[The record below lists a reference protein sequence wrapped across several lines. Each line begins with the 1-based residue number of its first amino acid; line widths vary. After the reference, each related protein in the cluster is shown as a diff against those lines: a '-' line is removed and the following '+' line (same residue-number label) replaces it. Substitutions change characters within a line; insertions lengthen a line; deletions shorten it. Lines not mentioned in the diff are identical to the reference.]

1 MNTNV
6 IKINKN
12 ECIGRQIEWSLS
24 FRPLVAY
31 LKRRLKTEETIKKEF
46 YRFLLERI
54 EKEGALAKNLIVE
67 NLSEHKETLELIFT
81 ILTPLMANEK
91 ELYWALSTPVPDQI
105 FFSTDLLYNFIQK
118 NVEEK
123 DKVDEEYVKQ
133 KEKNQLKFIYNV
145 ILKRYYNYSALTNNE
160 MCFAYD
166 NPQTGLTQYYNV
178 NVDTQFVDITYKK
191 NELPSLNFEQFSG
204 FVDDE
209 RGLELLHTTLPLSD
223 FKFDGFTVISV
234 TDVTLQHAI
243 DGIREALVNH
253 NYQTEAYKHIIQTLR
268 TLGGNAQL
276 EFGLL
281 PLITVNDKPILD
293 DDDDSS
299 ILINAGKQFGIDD
312 SVFYQQ
318 LELYKNNPQPLF
330 FNKITDEQV
339 KKTPFMDAIRK
350 SGIKSYS
357 ILPAFYNAQLVGI
370 LEIYSKHEVL
380 IDDMLLSRLHSA
392 MPLLGQLF
400 QYRIEEFNAKMD
412 EVLKDKFTALQPSVQ
427 WKFNQQVW
435 EFIRKNKGNKN
446 AQDIETVTFKD
457 LYPLFGAIDIRNS
470 TVERNLALKEDLKM
484 QLEKLSSS
492 LTALKKTIKLDLIDK
507 ILYNCKN
514 WIAQTSDFISS
525 SDEDALN
532 EFLEF
537 EVYPVLKHVEKN
549 HPAAKE
555 IVDDYFASINPATGV
570 AYENRRTLETS
581 MQFINSSVGEYLE
594 RAQEEL
600 QKTFPF
606 YFAKF
611 RTDGVEYDIYIGQEI
626 APDIPFDMLF
636 LKNMRLWQLQSMVEI
651 ARLTN
656 RLVDKMAKPLLTT
669 QLIFIHSNPIDI
681 SFRNDE
687 RRFDVEGSYNI
698 RYEVIKKR
706 IDKVKIR
713 DKDERLTQPGKIAL
727 IYHNTFEA
735 NEYLTYISYLQEQ
748 KLLTADV
755 EMLELE
761 ELQGISGLKALRVG
775 VNYGNEEISYEL

>member
-12 ECIGRQIEWSLS
+12 ECIACHIQWSLS

-46 YRFLLERI
+46 YRFLLEKI
-54 EKEGALAKNLIVE
+54 ESEGALAKNLMVE
-67 NLSEHKETLELIFT
+67 DLAQYKDTLELIFT

-118 NVEEK
+118 NVEEHGK
-123 DKVDEEYVKQ
+123 ANGEYKKQ
-133 KEKNQLKFIYNV
+133 KEKDQIKFIYNV

-160 MCFAYD
+160 MRFAYN
-166 NPQTGLTQYYNV
+166 NPETGLTQYYNV
-178 NVDTQFVDITYKK
+178 NVDTQFVDISYDKK
-191 NELPSLNFEQFSG
+191 ELPILNFEQFSG

-209 RGLELLHTTLPLSD
+209 KGLELLFEVLPLSD

-253 NYQTEAYKHIIQTLR
+253 NYQTEAYKHVIQTLR
-268 TLGGNAQL
+268 TLGGNADI

-281 PLITVNDKPILD
+281 PLITVNGKPILD
-293 DDDDSS
+293 VDDDSS
-299 ILINAGKQFGIDD
+299 LLINAGKHFGVDD
-312 SVFYQQ
+312 SVFYRQ
-318 LELYKNNPQPLF
+318 LELYKDNPQPIF
-330 FNKITDEQV
+330 FNKITDEQIE
-339 KKTPFMDAIRK
+339 KTPFMEAIRK

-357 ILPAFYNAQLVGI
+357 ILPVFYNAELVGI
-370 LEIYSKHEVL
+370 LEIYSKQEVL

-435 EFIRKNKGNKN
+435 EFIKKNKGNKN
-446 AQDIETVTFKD
+446 AQDIETVTFKN

-470 TVERNLALKEDLKM
+470 TIERNHALKEDLKI
-484 QLEKLSSS
+484 QLDKLCTS
-492 LTALKKTIKLDLIDK
+492 LIDLKKTVKLDLIDK
-507 ILYNCKN
+507 ILHSCKN
-514 WIAQTSDFISS
+514 WVQRTDGFISS
-525 SDEDALN
+525 SEEDSLN

-549 HPAAKE
+549 HPATKE
-555 IVDDYFASINPATGV
+555 IVDEYFESINPDTGV
-570 AYENRRTLETS
+570 AFQNRRTLETS

-594 RAQEEL
+594 SAQEEL

-626 APDIPFDMLF
+626 APDTPFDMLF

-656 RLVDKMAKPLLTT
+656 RLVDKMEKPLLTT

-687 RRFDVEGSYNI
+687 RRFDVEGTYNI

-706 IDKVKIR
+706 IDKVKIK
-713 DKDERLTQPGKIAL
+713 DKDERLTQPGKIAM
-727 IYHNTFEA
+727 IYYNTFEA
-735 NEYLTYISYLQEQ
+735 NEYSAYISYLQEQ
-748 KLLTADV
+748 GLLMSDL
-755 EMLELE
+755 EMLDLE
-761 ELQGISGLKALRVG
+761 ELQGVSGLKALRVG
-775 VNYGNEEISYEL
+775 VNYGSEKVNI

>member
-12 ECIGRQIEWSLS
+12 ECIACQIEWSLS

-31 LKRRLKTEETIKKEF
+31 LKKRLKTEETMKKEF
-46 YRFLLERI
+46 YRFLLEKI
-54 EKEGALAKNLIVE
+54 EKEGALAKNLVIE
-67 NLSEHKETLELIFT
+67 DLSKYKETLELIFT

-118 NVEEK
+118 HVAEK
-123 DKVDEEYVKQ
+123 QLDPEHRKQ
-133 KEKNQLKFIYNV
+133 KEKDQIKFIYNV
-145 ILKRYYNYSALTNNE
+145 ILKRYYNYTALTTSE
-160 MCFAYD
+160 MRFAYN
-166 NPQTGLTQYYNV
+166 NPQTGLTQYFNV
-178 NVDTQFVDITYKK
+178 NVDTQFVDISYNKS
-191 NELPSLNFEQFSG
+191 ELPALNFEQFSG
-204 FVDDE
+204 FVNDE
-209 RGLELLHTTLPLSD
+209 HGLELLHEVLPLHD
-223 FKFDGFTVISV
+223 FKFDGFTVISI

-253 NYQTEAYKHIIQTLR
+253 NYQTEAYLHILQTLK
-268 TLGGNAQL
+268 TLGGNADIDY
-276 EFGLL
+276 GLL
-281 PLITVNDKPILD
+281 PLITVNNKPVLD
-293 DDDDSS
+293 VDDHSS
-299 ILINAGKQFGIDD
+299 IIINAGKQFGISD
-312 SVFYQQ
+312 SVFFEQLQSYQQ
-318 LELYKNNPQPLF
+318 NPKPIF
-330 FNKITDEQV
+330 FNKITDEHIE
-339 KKTPFMDAIRK
+339 KMPFMDAIRS
-350 SGIKSYS
+350 SGINSYS
-357 ILPAFYNAQLVGI
+357 ILPVFYNAQLVGI
-370 LEIYSKHEVL
+370 LEIYSKQEVL

-435 EFIRKNKGNKN
+435 EFIKKNKGNKN
-446 AQDIETVTFKD
+446 AQNIETVTFKN

-470 TVERNLALKEDLKM
+470 TIERNLALKDDLKV
-484 QLEKLSSS
+484 QLEKLSTS
-492 LTALKKTIKLDLIDK
+492 LVELKKTIKLDLIDK
-507 ILYNCKN
+507 ILHSCKL
-514 WIAQTSDFISS
+514 WVERTSSFISS

-532 EFLEF
+532 DFLEM
-537 EVYPVLKHVEKN
+537 EVYPILKHVEKSQ
-549 HPAAKE
+549 PLAKE
-555 IVDDYFASINPATGV
+555 IVNEYFESINPETGI
-570 AYENRRTLETS
+570 AFENRRTLETS
-581 MQFINSSVGEYLE
+581 MQFINATVGEYLE
-594 RAQEEL
+594 SAQDEL
-600 QKTFPF
+600 QKAFPF

-626 APDIPFDMLF
+626 APDVPFDMLY

-656 RLVDKMAKPLLTT
+656 RLVDQMEKPLLTT

-706 IDKVKIR
+706 IDKVKIK
-713 DKDERLTQPGKIAL
+713 DKNERLTQPGKIAL
-727 IYHNTFEA
+727 IYYNAFEA

-748 KLLTADV
+748 GLLLAEV
-755 EMLELE
+755 ETLELE
-761 ELQGISGLKALRVG
+761 ELQGISGLKALRVA
-775 VNYGNEEISYEL
+775 VNYEENK

>member
-12 ECIGRQIEWSLS
+12 ECIACQIEWSLS

-31 LKRRLKTEETIKKEF
+31 LKKRLKTEETMKKEF
-46 YRFLLERI
+46 YRFLLEKI
-54 EKEGALAKNLIVE
+54 EKEGALAKNLVIDD
-67 NLSEHKETLELIFT
+67 LSKYKETLELIFT

-118 NVEEK
+118 HVAEK
-123 DKVDEEYVKQ
+123 QLDPEHRKQ
-133 KEKNQLKFIYNV
+133 KEKDQIKFIYNV
-145 ILKRYYNYSALTNNE
+145 ILKRYYNYTALTTSE
-160 MCFAYD
+160 MRFAYN
-166 NPQTGLTQYYNV
+166 NPQTGLTQYFNV
-178 NVDTQFVDITYKK
+178 NVDTQFVDISYNKS
-191 NELPSLNFEQFSG
+191 ELPALNFEQFSG
-204 FVDDE
+204 FVNDE
-209 RGLELLHTTLPLSD
+209 HGLELLHEVLPLHD

-253 NYQTEAYKHIIQTLR
+253 NYQTEAYLHILQTLK
-268 TLGGNAQL
+268 TLGGNADIDY
-276 EFGLL
+276 GLL
-281 PLITVNDKPILD
+281 PLITVNNKPVLD
-293 DDDDSS
+293 VDDHSS
-299 ILINAGKQFGIDD
+299 IIINAGKQFGISD
-312 SVFYQQ
+312 SVFFEQLQSYQQ
-318 LELYKNNPQPLF
+318 NPKPIF
-330 FNKITDEQV
+330 FNKITDEHIE
-339 KKTPFMDAIRK
+339 KMPFMDAIRS
-350 SGIKSYS
+350 SGINSYS
-357 ILPAFYNAQLVGI
+357 ILPVFYNAQLVGI
-370 LEIYSKHEVL
+370 LEIYSKQEVL

-435 EFIRKNKGNKN
+435 EFIKKNKGNKN
-446 AQDIETVTFKD
+446 AQNIETVTFKN

-470 TVERNLALKEDLKM
+470 TIERNLALKDDLKV
-484 QLEKLSSS
+484 QLEKLSTS
-492 LTALKKTIKLDLIDK
+492 LVELKKTIKLDLIDK
-507 ILYNCKN
+507 ILHSCKL
-514 WIAQTSDFISS
+514 WVERTSSFISS

-532 EFLEF
+532 DFLEM
-537 EVYPVLKHVEKN
+537 EVYPILKHVEKSQ
-549 HPAAKE
+549 PLAKE
-555 IVDDYFASINPATGV
+555 IVNEYFESINPETGI
-570 AYENRRTLETS
+570 AFENRRTLETS
-581 MQFINSSVGEYLE
+581 MQFINATVGEYLE
-594 RAQEEL
+594 SAQDEL
-600 QKTFPF
+600 QKAFPF

-626 APDIPFDMLF
+626 APDVPFDMLY

-656 RLVDKMAKPLLTT
+656 RLVDQMEKPLLTT

-706 IDKVKIR
+706 IDKVKIK
-713 DKDERLTQPGKIAL
+713 DKNERLTQPGKIAL
-727 IYHNTFEA
+727 IYYNAFEA

-748 KLLTADV
+748 GLLLTEV
-755 EMLELE
+755 ETLELE
-761 ELQGISGLKALRVG
+761 ELQGISGLKALRVA
-775 VNYGNEEISYEL
+775 VNYEENK

>member
-12 ECIGRQIEWSLS
+12 ECIACQIEWSLS

-31 LKRRLKTEETIKKEF
+31 LKKRLKTEETMKKEF
-46 YRFLLERI
+46 YRFLLEKI
-54 EKEGALAKNLIVE
+54 EKEGALAKNLVIE
-67 NLSEHKETLELIFT
+67 DLSKYKETLELIFT

-105 FFSTDLLYNFIQK
+105 FFSTDLLYNFIQEH
-118 NVEEK
+118 VAEK
-123 DKVDEEYVKQ
+123 QLDPEHRKQ
-133 KEKNQLKFIYNV
+133 KEKDQIKFIYNV
-145 ILKRYYNYSALTNNE
+145 ILKRYYNYTALTTSE
-160 MCFAYD
+160 MRFAYN
-166 NPQTGLTQYYNV
+166 NPQTGLTQYFNV
-178 NVDTQFVDITYKK
+178 NVDTQFVDISYNKS
-191 NELPSLNFEQFSG
+191 ELPALNFEQFSG
-204 FVDDE
+204 FVNDE
-209 RGLELLHTTLPLSD
+209 HGLELLHEVLPLHD

-253 NYQTEAYKHIIQTLR
+253 NYQTEAYLHILQTLK
-268 TLGGNAQL
+268 TLGGNADIDY
-276 EFGLL
+276 GLL
-281 PLITVNDKPILD
+281 PLITVNNKPVLD
-293 DDDDSS
+293 IDDHSS
-299 ILINAGKQFGIDD
+299 IIINAGKQFGISD
-312 SVFYQQ
+312 SVFFEQLRSYQQ
-318 LELYKNNPQPLF
+318 NPKPIF
-330 FNKITDEQV
+330 FNKITDEHIE
-339 KKTPFMDAIRK
+339 KMPFMDAIRS
-350 SGIKSYS
+350 SGINSYS
-357 ILPAFYNAQLVGI
+357 ILPVFYNAQLVGI
-370 LEIYSKHEVL
+370 LEIYSKQEVL

-435 EFIRKNKGNKN
+435 EFIKKNKGNKN
-446 AQDIETVTFKD
+446 AQNIETVTFKN

-470 TVERNLALKEDLKM
+470 TIERNLALKDDLKV
-484 QLEKLSSS
+484 QLEKLSTS
-492 LTALKKTIKLDLIDK
+492 LVELKKTIKLDLIDK
-507 ILYNCKN
+507 ILHSCKL
-514 WIAQTSDFISS
+514 WVERTSSFISS

-532 EFLEF
+532 DFLEM
-537 EVYPVLKHVEKN
+537 EVYPILKHVEKSQ
-549 HPAAKE
+549 PLAKE
-555 IVDDYFASINPATGV
+555 IVNEYFESINPETGI
-570 AYENRRTLETS
+570 AFENRRTLETS
-581 MQFINSSVGEYLE
+581 MQFINATVGEYLE
-594 RAQEEL
+594 SAQDEL
-600 QKTFPF
+600 QKAFPF

-626 APDIPFDMLF
+626 APDVPFDMLY

-656 RLVDKMAKPLLTT
+656 RLVDQMEKPLLTT

-706 IDKVKIR
+706 IDKVKIK
-713 DKDERLTQPGKIAL
+713 DKNERLTQPGKIAL
-727 IYHNTFEA
+727 IYYNAFEA

-748 KLLTADV
+748 GLLLAEV
-755 EMLELE
+755 ETVELE
-761 ELQGISGLKALRVG
+761 ELQGISGLKALRVA
-775 VNYGNEEISYEL
+775 VNYEENK

>member
-6 IKINKN
+6 IKINNN

-46 YRFLLERI
+46 YRFLLEKI
-54 EKEGALAKNLIVE
+54 EKEGALAKNLVVE

-123 DKVDEEYVKQ
+123 DRVDEEYVKQ

-145 ILKRYYNYSALTNNE
+145 ILKRYYNYSVLTNNE
-160 MCFAYD
+160 MRFAYD
-166 NPQTGLTQYYNV
+166 NPQTGLIQYYNV

-209 RGLELLHTTLPLSD
+209 HGLELLHTALPLSD
-223 FKFDGFTVISV
+223 FKFDGFTVISI

-253 NYQTEAYKHIIQTLR
+253 NYQTEAYNHIIQTLR

-299 ILINAGKQFGIDD
+299 MLINAGKQFGIDD

-339 KKTPFMDAIRK
+339 AKTPFMDAIRK

-370 LEIYSKHEVL
+370 LEIYSKQEVL
-380 IDDMLLSRLHSA
+380 IDDLLLSRLHSA

-435 EFIRKNKGNKN
+435 EFIKKNKGNKN

-514 WIAQTSDFISS
+514 WIEKTSDFISS

-555 IVDDYFASINPATGV
+555 IVDDYFASINPDTGM
-570 AYENRRTLETS
+570 AYQNRRTLETS

-626 APDIPFDMLF
+626 APDIPFDTLF

-656 RLVDKMAKPLLTT
+656 RLVNKMVKPLLTT

-748 KLLTADV
+748 KLLTTDV

-775 VNYGNEEISYEL
+775 VNYEAD